1 MAREIV
7 HDDYVARCEGWCEDL
22 LDIGKETIAI
32 HGTIEHGR
40 CAQAIPPQGGNE
52 GYRLPMSPRHFRD
65 QTLAARCSSI
75 TPGHIGLSTSFVD
88 ENETFCIQP
97 ALSLMPEA
105 ARMGD
110 IFAILFGSML

>member
-1 MAREIV
+1 
-7 HDDYVARCEGWCEDL
+7 
-22 LDIGKETIAI
+22 
-32 HGTIEHGR
+32 
-40 CAQAIPPQGGNE
+40 
-52 GYRLPMSPRHFRD
+52 
-65 QTLAARCSSI
+65 
-75 TPGHIGLSTSFVD
+75 LSTSFVD